1 MKHNTLQIGLGVGLV
16 ALAILIAVGEPSAG
30 GIIIGAVGGFLLA
43 IALQHFLREK
53 STDTRVPV
61 DQQKTESTTPK
72 TESVRDALFLE
83 MIISNIPNQVFI
95 KDPQDDFRYKL
106 VNKNFT
112 DYYRI
117 KHDEVVGHTDFE
129 IFDPEVARQLRS
141 HDKMV
146 CAHIDRVFHF
156 DEDISYHRKGNE
168 VFKSLKLCFESPD
181 HHPYLLGVCIDVTE
195 LTSARKNLEAA
206 LFKAQQAEKTKT
218 LFLATMSHEIRT
230 PLNAIVGLAELLH
243 YSSLPPAE
251 QTDYLRSI
259 YAAGNSLL
267 ELINDVLDLSKLEAG
282 QMHFTLTELNF
293 AELLHD
299 VQTIFLQKCAE
310 RNIALTAD
318 LPDDLPLLRLDKL
331 RLRQI
336 LFNLIG
342 NAVKFTEQGT
352 ITVKVRFQR
361 ETPQDGTLT
370 FSVIDTGCGIAP
382 EDQTRIFQMFEQAK
396 ENRRMRNHENGTG
409 LGLPI
414 CRRLIEQMH
423 GTIEVNSQLGS
434 GSEFIVTL
442 RQVSFTEPSVQTV
455 PPVRPTEPYCCVS
468 SLRVLLVDDIA
479 LNLKVLSS
487 MLKMIGMEPLCADS
501 AETALQILQ
510 EQPIDL
516 VFTDLWMPGM
526 NGCDFARKLRN
537 DNRYRQLKI
546 IAVTADTESASNFT
560 MSLFDT
566 VINKP
571 LTLKQLTDTL
581 NSLFHTH

>member
-1 MKHNTLQIGLGVGLV
+1 MKHNTLQIGLGLGIV
-16 ALAILIAVGEPSAG
+16 ALAVLIAVGAPPAG
-30 GIIIGAVGGFLLA
+30 GIIIGVVGGFLSA
-43 IALQHFLREK
+43 TALQHFLRGK
-53 STDTRVPV
+53 SADTRVPANQN
-61 DQQKTESTTPK
+61 QQKAESATPA
-72 TESVRDALFLE
+72 EVNVPDALFLE

-117 KHDEVVGHTDFE
+117 RREQVVGHTDFE

-141 HDKMV
+141 HDQKV

-206 LFKAQQAEKTKT
+206 LLKAQQAERTKT

-230 PLNAIVGLAELLH
+230 PLNAIVGLAEMLH

-293 AELLHD
+293 AELLYD

-318 LPDDLPLLRLDKL
+318 LPEGLPLLRLDKL

-342 NAVKFTEQGT
+342 NAVKFTE
-352 ITVKVRFQR
+352 
-361 ETPQDGTLT
+361 
-370 FSVIDTGCGIAP
+370 
-382 EDQTRIFQMFEQAK
+382 
-396 ENRRMRNHENGTG
+396 
-409 LGLPI
+409 
-414 CRRLIEQMH
+414 
-423 GTIEVNSQLGS
+423 
-434 GSEFIVTL
+434 
-442 RQVSFTEPSVQTV
+442 
-455 PPVRPTEPYCCVS
+455 
-468 SLRVLLVDDIA
+468 
-479 LNLKVLSS
+479 
-487 MLKMIGMEPLCADS
+487 
-501 AETALQILQ
+501 
-510 EQPIDL
+510 
-516 VFTDLWMPGM
+516 
-526 NGCDFARKLRN
+526 
-537 DNRYRQLKI
+537 
-546 IAVTADTESASNFT
+546 
-560 MSLFDT
+560 
-566 VINKP
+566 
-571 LTLKQLTDTL
+571 
-581 NSLFHTH
+581 